1 MALTAAGCVSISVA
15 ARGPTSKAEGRSSDP
30 TESSPLNL
38 DLWGEQG
45 EADAVGLRRK
55 SSTTREQIASPVSQ
69 SAAPRL
75 RASNAALYAH

>member
-55 SSTTREQIASPVSQ
+55 SSTREQIASPVSQ